1 MSKSLGNSPDPLD
14 VIDQYGADALRFTMM
29 FLAPLGQDVRFSEDK
44 CDLGRNFANKIWNA
58 GRFILMNTPEGF
70 QYDENYVAENEDFV
84 DKWITSR
91 LNSTVKNLNKALE
104 DFELTNSSKIIYSFV
119 WTDFC
124 DWYIELIKNRFY
136 SDDPKVKL
144 DTAQKAVGL
153 FDKILRLLHPFMPY
167 ISEEL
172 WHLIKTRGDGESISV
187 AAFPEFNDTKVDLAG
202 EKQMEF
208 LQNLITAVR
217 NIRGEMK
224 IAPSKPVKLHL
235 KTTIYDPLY
244 GDLIKK
250 LAKVEEITSGTD
262 TVRPAKSASAV
273 IKDCEIFVPLE
284 GLIDIEVE
292 RTRLEKEIDR
302 LKGGLTGLTKKLS
315 NEEFVSRAPADIIE
329 KERAKKRDWEE
340 NIAKLQAI
348 LDDLT

>member
-1 MSKSLGNSPDPLD
+1 
-14 VIDQYGADALRFTMM
+14 
-29 FLAPLGQDVRFSEDK
+29 
-44 CDLGRNFANKIWNA
+44 
-58 GRFILMNTPEGF
+58 
-70 QYDENYVAENEDFV
+70 
-84 DKWITSR
+84 
-91 LNSTVKNLNKALE
+91 
-104 DFELTNSSKIIYSFV
+104 
-119 WTDFC
+119 
-124 DWYIELIKNRFY
+124 
-136 SDDPKVKL
+136 
-144 DTAQKAVGL
+144 
-153 FDKILRLLHPFMPY
+153 MPY

-187 AAFPEFNDTKVDLAG
+187 AAFPEFDDSKVDLAG

-235 KTTIYDPLY
+235 KTSIYDPLY